1 MKSLVDL
8 KKELKDGVVNNLYI
22 FTGEENL
29 IRKIYYQ
36 KIGELYGNIKYLESV
51 QDLYKELEKKC

>member
-51 QDLYKELEKKC
+51 DD